1 MGIECKSCINTSCS
15 TAKGKNDPKPRKYT
29 YLIRSTGGHTNI
41 FQHGL
46 LTSVKYFARKGN

>member
-1 MGIECKSCINTSCS
+1 MGIECKNCINTSCS